1 MTVRVT
7 HAGSGGA
14 SRLPPARNAAIAPP
28 ARAMDRPMRR
38 VLLLLLFAASPVAA
52 TTFHVD
58 PVNGSAA
65 GDGSAAQPWQ
75 SLQAVFEAGLVETRD
90 WPEYPYVEGMALV
103 TVNAGAPVRAGDILL
118 LHEGYHGDVAI
129 EHAYNTAPITIAAA
143 PGERPR
149 LRSLR
154 VRSAQHWIVRGL
166 EISPSFGAQNEQT
179 TIVEVAD
186 HNWSGPAWDI
196 ELADLDV
203 HSIADASAWGPAEW
217 VGLASNGVDIDAAR
231 VTLRDSRIR
240 NVRFGIGVSGTDARI
255 QRNLVDGFSADGLR
269 GLGDRGLFEYNRVQ
283 NNLIGDDFDENHD
296 DGFQS
301 WSVGEDGVGS
311 GAVTGVV
318 LRGNVFVNATDAANP
333 LRSSM
338 QGIGCFDGFFVD
350 WTVENNVVV
359 TDHWHGISFYGMRDS
374 RILNNTVIDLDDGQ
388 PGPPW
393 IMVHD
398 HKDGRPS
405 EDVLVRN
412 NLATDYSLEGV
423 AITADHNLEF
433 TDASPLFVAPPFD
446 LHLRAGAEAI
456 DAGSAYAAPPID
468 ADHVPRPQGGGFD
481 PGAYEFRGDAIFG
494 DGFEDS

>member
-1 MTVRVT
+1 MQ
-7 HAGSGGA
+7 
-14 SRLPPARNAAIAPP
+14 
-28 ARAMDRPMRR
+28 R
-38 VLLLLLFAASPVAA
+38 VLLILLLAAAPAAA
-52 TTFHVD
+52 TTFHID
-58 PVNGSAA
+58 PANGSAA
-65 GDGSAAQPWQ
+65 GDGSAAEPWQ
-75 SLQAVFEAGLVETRD
+75 SLQQVFEAGLVETRD
-90 WPEYPYVEGMALV
+90 WPEYPHEEGMDLV
-103 TVNAGAPVRAGDILL
+103 IVNAGAPVRAGDTLL

-129 EHAYNTAPITIAAA
+129 EHAYNSAPITIAAA
-143 PGERPR
+143 PGEQPR

-154 VRSAQHWIVRGL
+154 VRSAQRWIVRGL
-166 EISPSFGAQNEQT
+166 AVSPSFAAQIEQT

-186 HNWSGPAWDI
+186 HDWSGPAWDI
-196 ELADLDV
+196 ELVDLDV
-203 HSIADASAWGPAEW
+203 YSIDDAAAWGPAEW
-217 VGLASNGVDIDAAR
+217 VDLASSGVDIDAAR

-240 NVRFGIGVSGTDARI
+240 NVRFGISVSGTDARI
-255 QRNLVDGFSADGLR
+255 QRNLVAGFSADGMR

-283 NNLIGDDFDENHD
+283 DNLIGDDFDENHD

-301 WSVGEDGVGS
+301 WSLGEDGVGS

-318 LRGNVFVNATDAANP
+318 LRGNVFVNATDPANP

-405 EDVLVRN
+405 ENVLVRN
-412 NLATDYSLEGV
+412 NLSTDFSLEGI
-423 AITADHNLEF
+423 AIVADHNLEF
-433 TDASPLFVAPPFD
+433 TEASGLFVAAPFD
-446 LHLRAGAEAI
+446 LHLRADSAAI
-456 DAGSAYAAPPID
+456 DEGSAEGAPALD
-468 ADHVPRPQGGGFD
+468 ADRVPRPQGVGFD
-481 PGAYEFRGDAIFG
+481 LGAYEYRGDAIFA
-494 DGFEDS
+494 DGFEGG